1 MSGIG
6 ERRHFAWEKS
16 QELVS
21 GMEQVHFRLPT
32 GRFLLRRLLFSG
44 AVDVSVFV
52 RIFLY
57 DIVIEKRA
65 SKAYGSENK
74 AAGMDWEAQL
84 ADLSSASA
92 CCTAGAGSILVRERY
107 VV

>member
-1 MSGIG
+1 MDRYILGFPPEDFFSGDY
-6 ERRHFAWEKS
+6 
-16 QELVS
+16 
-21 GMEQVHFRLPT
+21 
-32 GRFLLRRLLFSG
+32 FSG

-57 DIVIEKRA
+57 DIVIEEKRL

-84 ADLSSASA
+84 ADLSSAISLLY
-92 CCTAGAGSILVRERY
+92 CWDWKHSGA
-107 VV
+107 